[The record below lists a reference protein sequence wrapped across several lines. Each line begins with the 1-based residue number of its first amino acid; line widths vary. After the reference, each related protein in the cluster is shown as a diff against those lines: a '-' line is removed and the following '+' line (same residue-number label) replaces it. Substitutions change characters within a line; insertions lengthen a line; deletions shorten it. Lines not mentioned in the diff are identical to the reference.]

1 MPEFKFDFS
10 IEYIKSIF
18 TVYQE
23 KILPHS
29 TLSRESQLSTE
40 LRSSSDINV
49 LKRRTSKREDFSKRR
64 STIDNP
70 LDRRALSRLSRV
82 TQDNDQSS
90 RATSGKIKFY

>member
-1 MPEFKFDFS
+1 MIEFKLGFQF
-10 IEYIKSIF
+10 EYIKSIF

-40 LRSSSDINV
+40 LRTSSDISV

-82 TQDNDQSS
+82 TGDNEQSS
-90 RATSGKIKFY
+90 RATSGNFDF